1 MKTVASSLIIFSFL
15 LFGIVFSACTK
26 TTDDADNSSV
36 FDFSSDDTEKAVE
49 LIQEANDELKRI
61 KILYNENET
70 ALKELREASKNQD
83 VARIKQISNDLVYVI
98 NDGFI
103 FADSAKSKIDE
114 AQQMNIN
121 PQFKDYLGLKEDSLD
136 LQIEAFKFLHE
147 AARLL
152 RDSAGSQNKEEM
164 EKAKLVFRE
173 KDENFKKKMEEAAQK
188 SQQADD
194 LAKNAMR
201 ESS

>member
-1 MKTVASSLIIFSFL
+1 MKCFRQSLIFILPVILCFAVTSCNK
-15 LFGIVFSACTK
+15 GK
-26 TTDDADNSSV
+26 TDSDNSSV

-49 LIQEANDELKRI
+49 LIREANDELKRI

-83 VARIKQISNDLVYVI
+83 IARIREISNELVYVI

-114 AQQMNIN
+114 AQRLNIN
-121 PQFKDYLGLKEDSLD
+121 PQFRDYLGLKEDSLD

-147 AARLL
+147 SARIL
-152 RDSAGSQNKEEM
+152 RDSAGSQNKEEI
-164 EKAKLVFRE
+164 ERARLVFKE

-188 SQQADD
+188 SQQADE
-194 LAKNAMR
+194 LAKNALR
-201 ESS
+201 DNN